1 VPVKTI
7 NLRLPEA
14 LYKQLATL
22 AKATQRTK
30 SLLAID
36 ALTSYVQSESSQVRD
51 INEGIEEANRGEF
64 ATEAQVEAV
73 FSKFGV

>member
-1 VPVKTI
+1 
-7 NLRLPEA
+7 
-14 LYKQLATL
+14 
-22 AKATQRTK
+22 
-30 SLLAID
+30 LAID